1 MNKNEFIA
9 YDLRHSIAYLHAREL
24 KLKFNLQSSP
34 MKDVVRQL
42 DSNKFRQQIVHI
54 MESPHFLFKDI
65 LFKLQSFRYANTRN
79 SEESSRSKSLPVL
92 YTPSVGSSQIFSP
105 LIRKEEQWFE
115 SLHEGARKFETVT
128 RHSLMT
134 SSKVYLLYQEFIP
147 VTKTNRD
154 TLSYF

>member
-1 MNKNEFIA
+1 M
-9 YDLRHSIAYLHAREL
+9 
-24 KLKFNLQSSP
+24 
-34 MKDVVRQL
+34 
-42 DSNKFRQQIVHI
+42 
-54 MESPHFLFKDI
+54 
-65 LFKLQSFRYANTRN
+65 RN

-105 LIRKEEQWFE
+105 LIRKEEQRFE
-115 SLHEGARKFETVT
+115 SLHEGARKFETAT

-134 SSKVYLLYQEFIP
+134 SRKVYLLYQEFIP

>member
-1 MNKNEFIA
+1 
-9 YDLRHSIAYLHAREL
+9 
-24 KLKFNLQSSP
+24 
-34 MKDVVRQL
+34 
-42 DSNKFRQQIVHI
+42 
-54 MESPHFLFKDI
+54 MESPPPPHFLFKDI
-65 LFKLQSFRYANTRN
+65 LFKLQSFRYANTRI